1 MKLASVG
8 TLGLLVL
15 KVGQGV
21 ANTVA
26 VVVTVGTAGLIGVPG
41 HNLYMDV
48 RGGLTLPEGV
58 RVGGQDVR
66 YQNWTR
72 ADHFSRLLFLVIV
85 VI

>member
-26 VVVTVGTAGLIGVPG
+26 VVVTVGTAGLQGVPG
-41 HNLYMDV
+41 REV
-48 RGGLTLPEGV
+48 RGEDQTEGLSPEGV

>member
-26 VVVTVGTAGLIGVPG
+26 VVVTVGTAGLQVVPG
-41 HNLYMDV
+41 REV
-48 RGGLTLPEGV
+48 RGEDQTEGLSPEGV
-58 RVGGQDVR
+58 RVGGEDVGDEDG
-66 YQNWTR
+66 
-72 ADHFSRLLFLVIV
+72 AGGDHFVFLIV
-85 VI
+85 VII